1 MFKSRPKERLIFTNR
16 RRRRSRFSLLWV
28 LLFISLSLL
37 TAELIA
43 RIIVDISGEREKFA
57 QASTQ
62 PDLTSAYQLKFVNE
76 TQKPYKTLPTEG
88 SLVAKRS
95 LSVGYELVGG
105 QQNQYWQINEQGFRD
120 RDLVPVA
127 KPQDEIRIFV
137 LGGSTAFG
145 YGIAN
150 NSVDISNQ
158 LELRLQQR
166 IEQQQSSPQLY
177 KPDVLPYAPAQ
188 LKIAEAKPAKIK
200 QGKYRVVNAA
210 VPGYASGNE
219 LAHLALKILNY
230 KPDLIIVL
238 DGYVDL
244 MLPSAEQATQIPQL
258 DEYLDDAPTYFRAYI
273 SQAIEPLEA
282 KSYLAKIAQNQFLDP
297 EKSQRKASFVLHE
310 TTPNLVRHL
319 ASNEAELQQRLDR
332 YVEHQKQILNLCA
345 AARIPLIV
353 ALQPEITGR
362 NPSKL
367 SKTESAIVTQLGRE
381 YIRKVKDTYPLFA
394 QANHKLAK
402 AFPQN
407 LKALNLYDLSDKYP
421 TPSFI
426 DAIHLN
432 AEANQQVAEQ
442 LYYAISG
449 MTKMQIVPKT
459 PPPPKQPINTIN
471 NSRLLRKY

>member
-1 MFKSRPKERLIFTNR
+1 MFKSRSKERLIFTNR
-16 RRRRSRFSLLWV
+16 RRRRSRFSLLWM

-43 RIIVDISGEREKFA
+43 RIIVDISGNREEFA
-57 QASTQ
+57 QASIK
-62 PDLTSAYQLKFVNE
+62 PNLTKAYQLKFVNE
-76 TQKPYKTLPTEG
+76 TQEPYKTLSTEG

-95 LSVGYELVGG
+95 LSVGYKLVGG

-120 RDLVPVA
+120 RDLVPLA
-127 KPQDEIRIFV
+127 KPKDEIRIFV

-145 YGIAN
+145 YGIAD

-166 IEQQQSSPQLY
+166 IRQQQSSPQLY
-177 KPDVLPYAPAQ
+177 KPDILPYAPDQRKLAQ
-188 LKIAEAKPAKIK
+188 AKPAKIK

-219 LAHLALKILNY
+219 LAQLALQILNY

-238 DGYVDL
+238 DGYADL
-244 MLPSAEQATQIPQL
+244 MLPSAEQAVQIPQL
-258 DEYLDDAPTYFRAYI
+258 EEYLDNAPTYFRAYV
-273 SQAIEPLEA
+273 SQAIEPLEN
-282 KSYLAKIAQNQFLDP
+282 KSYLAQIVQNQVLDP
-297 EKSQRKASFVLHE
+297 QKPQQKSSFVLHE
-310 TTPNLVRHL
+310 TTSNLVQHL
-319 ASNEAELQQRLDR
+319 ASDRDELQQRLNR

-367 SKTESAIVTQLGRE
+367 SQAESAVATQLGRE
-381 YIRKVKDTYPLFA
+381 YIKKVKDTYPLFA
-394 QANHKLAK
+394 QANAKLAN

-407 LKALNLYDLSDKYP
+407 LKALNLYNLSDKYP

-432 AEANQQVAEQ
+432 EEANQQVAEQ
-442 LYYAISG
+442 LYYAISS
-449 MTKMQIVPKT
+449 MPKMQIVPKT
-459 PPPPKQPINTIN
+459 APPPRPINN
-471 NSRLLRKY
+471 NQFLRKS